1 MSGENTLYATI
12 CVPCKGSGRVTFI
25 DAERKCFNCGGKGWI
40 YVDNPEKRSDKMK
53 LSEVIKKLE
62 KDGTKIFV
70 SDNLPFIEMKC
81 KSEDGLIE
89 FFRET
94 FKYQRG
100 ISLKREWEEVLQPI
114 TFDEVLNKGKV
125 FKCKHPKIKEEG
137 YWVLSRF
144 IQMLY
149 IEEFDSDEI
158 FNILNTGKFY
168 N

>member
-25 DAERKCFNCGGKGWI
+25 DGERKCFNCGGKGWV

-53 LSEVIKKLE
+53 LSEAIKELE
-62 KDGTKIFV
+62 KDRNKIYESKDVKLYTSKGKYLHF
-70 SDNLPFIEMKC
+70 SNTIIETQIGCINL
-81 KSEDGLIE
+81 D
-89 FFRET
+89 
-94 FKYQRG
+94 
-100 ISLKREWEEVLQPI
+100 REWEKVLQPI
-114 TFDEVLNKGKV
+114 TFDEVLNNGKV

-144 IQMLY
+144 ISMLY
-149 IEEFDSDEI
+149 IEEFDSAEI
-158 FNILNTGKFY
+158 IDIIQKGKFY

>member
-1 MSGENTLYATI
+1 
-12 CVPCKGSGRVTFI
+12 
-25 DAERKCFNCGGKGWI
+25 
-40 YVDNPEKRSDKMK
+40 MK
-53 LSEVIKKLE
+53 LSEVIKELE

-81 KSEDGLIE
+81 QSQHGSIE
-89 FFRET
+89 FFRDT
-94 FKYQRG
+94 SIYAG
-100 ISLKREWEEVLQPI
+100 NIGLDREWEEIKQPI
-114 TFDEVLNKGKV
+114 TFDEVLNNGKV

-149 IEEFDSDEI
+149 IEYFNSAEI
-158 FNILNTGKFY
+158 IDILKNGKFY